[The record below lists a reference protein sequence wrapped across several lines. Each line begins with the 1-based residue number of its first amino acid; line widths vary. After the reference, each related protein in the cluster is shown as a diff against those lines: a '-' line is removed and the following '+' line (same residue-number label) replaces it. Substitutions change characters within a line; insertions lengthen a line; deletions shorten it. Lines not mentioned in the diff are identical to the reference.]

1 MRYHQWCWI
10 VRGIGLLGGIVLAAG
25 MLNNNNMFLCLT
37 GVAVLLIALAV
48 SAAKL
53 RCPACGKRIPEQ
65 VNMRI
70 EVCPHCG
77 KPL

>member
-1 MRYHQWCWI
+1 MRYHEWCWV

-25 MLNNNNMFLCLT
+25 MLNEKNIFLCLI
-37 GVAVLLIALAV
+37 GVSFLLIALVV
-48 SAAKL
+48 SAVKL
-53 RCPACGKRIPEQ
+53 RCPECGKRIPEQ
-65 VNMRI
+65 VHMRI

>member
-1 MRYHQWCWI
+1 M
-10 VRGIGLLGGIVLAAG
+10 LGGIVLAAG

-48 SAAKL
+48 SVAKL

>member
-1 MRYHQWCWI
+1 M
-10 VRGIGLLGGIVLAAG
+10 LGGIVLAAG
-25 MLNNNNMFLCLT
+25 MLNNKNMFLCLA
-37 GVAVLLIALAV
+37 GVSVLLIALVV
-48 SAAKL
+48 SAVKL
-53 RCPACGKRIPEQ
+53 RCPACGKRIPER